1 MIGFKIV
8 FIKKDIMVFKV
19 DFWFFLL
26 SLIVVLIGLGCYF
39 YGMYSYCVLFLVI
52 SLGYL
57 VYIIKN

>member
-1 MIGFKIV
+1 
-8 FIKKDIMVFKV
+8 MVLKV

-26 SLIVVLIGLGCYF
+26 SFIVVIVGFGCYL
-39 YGMYSYCVLFLVI
+39 YGMYSYCVLFLII